1 MLTLSNCVSQHRSIH
16 TFDLRLQKCEQATYL
31 GVRVKSLRFVWMRM
45 GSNSKTC
52 DSVKIL
58 RVKIA
63 VDTIW
68 ILKFHKIP
76 LTDSNPSCHDWKFS
90 PFLAHLVVYYV
101 PPICQAQSRWTS
113 DIPQALSGD
122 MEAPLL
128 GLSLVET
135 GGSAVQGVETLIVM
149 NRCGQNNTF
158 RFYMLSMHSKWSS
171 CRW

>member
-90 PFLAHLVVYYV
+90 PLPGAFGGLLCSTNLPGAVSLNQRYSTGTLGRHG
-101 PPICQAQSRWTS
+101 STTS
-113 DIPQALSGD
+113 GP
-122 MEAPLL
+122 EL
-128 GLSLVET
+128 GGNWRIS
-135 GGSAVQGVETLIVM
+135 SP
-149 NRCGQNNTF
+149 RCGNSYSNE
-158 RFYMLSMHSKWSS
+158 
-171 CRW
+171 